1 MRDSNP
7 RSRDQNPLPY
17 RLANPHH
24 RRNYTRIIQMTTKSS
39 LLLENSTDAARH
51 LLGCLLIRDIDGHHL
66 VGRIVE
72 TEAYDQK
79 DAASHSYRGITPRTE
94 VMFGPPGH
102 AYVYFTY
109 GMHYCLNIVTG
120 QDGYGAAVLIRAIEP
135 ISGIKYMKLNRTN
148 TPDVKQ
154 LTNGPAKLCQ
164 ALSID
169 KNLNGHDLTKAPLRL
184 KFLPSIN
191 QDQIIQTTRIGI
203 SRDEHRPWRFYI
215 KGNSFVSKLS

>member
-1 MRDSNP
+1 
-7 RSRDQNPLPY
+7 
-17 RLANPHH
+17 
-24 RRNYTRIIQMTTKSS
+24 
-39 LLLENSTDAARH
+39 
-51 LLGCLLIRDIDGHHL
+51 
-66 VGRIVE
+66 
-72 TEAYDQK
+72 
-79 DAASHSYRGITPRTE
+79 
-94 VMFGPPGH
+94 
-102 AYVYFTY
+102 
-109 GMHYCLNIVTG
+109 MHYCLNIVTG

-215 KGNSFVSKLS
+215 KGNSFVPKLS